1 MVPKFKIFL
10 GRFYEYAFRTKHSML
25 VDTLFLASLAAV
37 VLEALGLLTNPTP
50 VGDDALVHIK
60 KIVDL
65 AESFLQFQ
73 WDPRSF
79 NGYRPSTGYAWASYG
94 PPAEFVS
101 LGLDPTIVFH
111 LTFVSYFVL
120 IGPSIYYFART
131 VGTRR
136 IVAIAVSVLG
146 WSTTG
151 YWGYVGG
158 GAYSRV
164 FTLPFI
170 FTALALTYRYVTLQ
184 NHGRPDRR
192 TYWLLLL
199 VWFLTFLGD
208 VYIGIV
214 PVLVAIP
221 FILVSAGPRNLR
233 FGLRRLAAVL
243 LPVLA
248 LTSWFWIP
256 LASHALAVGSP
267 PSDLT
272 VSTASQI
279 FWLGP
284 LSSIVAVLARKK
296 FSDQRLGPEHAAILI
311 SLNLVSIYFLIMG
324 AITPLW
330 PYLPRIWATYDSFNI
345 LSFLFP
351 LTLACL
357 FVWLKPLRRG
367 TIVRQLA
374 IALIILVVVNASITI
389 NESRPPDRTTLNNA
403 LDQALQGNFVAS
415 DNYRI
420 SLQGRTSTR
429 WFPSFYPEVSQTGGR
444 VLGLNPNPF
453 YQSWYQTEVF
463 FKDDLGTLNN
473 VYLEDQPTI
482 DVTGLVGAP
491 QNFASTTYWLDW
503 YGVGTVILDPAFY
516 PVQNTG
522 QGFSERGSLFSTKTV
537 QTGYGPLL
545 FVTPTDL
552 SPVLVGT
559 NASTIGFYSQQ
570 PDSANRYH
578 ALLAL
583 FSYLG
588 LDSRYVVPIY
598 LSSLDNIS
606 PQMFGAIVTDQNT
619 YSTTGARINTLEAQG
634 TRFVVLGPDLLTQL
648 QNLGPRGAYDLISLI
663 SPAIT
668 VQAQNVTTV
677 SAFQSKTLTLS
688 PQQWTAGHSKNADGQ
703 LQTSQNNLTLI
714 LNIPDI
720 TKTSQ
725 FNLDA
730 NLTSP
735 MVLSDKLI
743 TNISLDSNAQANVGL
758 AFTSNNFTS
767 TAVASNITLTSGQTA
782 DFHVPYTN
790 FTQSEFSL
798 ATGLVLSI
806 TVPPGQQNAIVHLTG
821 ASLNEADY
829 SIYTP
834 SQSISMS
841 TAGLLQGLFS
851 PGGTIILSDEKGD
864 MVGAYPSKNIQSGE
878 TIIPLRAFTSR
889 SNQGF
894 TRILSVGGTTQ
905 PIVVDLIQQSS
916 WIPVGI
922 RWTTKQTLKSQN
934 VSAGFRGLVWK
945 ETFTSDWS
953 IQGNNL
959 SGTATSLPYFF
970 AGPGMVYIP
979 LNGFSFANVSISY
992 QNILYSLILPLASTL
1007 FLVPL
1012 LLFRKRVYQFGTIRT
1027 LS

>member
-1 MVPKFKIFL
+1 MEVFVR
-10 GRFYEYAFRTKHSML
+10 RFYEYAFRTKHSIL
-25 VDTLFLASLAAV
+25 IDSLFLASLAAI
-37 VLEALGLLTNPTP
+37 VLEALGILTNPAP

-65 AESFLQFQ
+65 AGNFLQFQ

-79 NGYRPSTGYAWASYG
+79 NGYRPSIGFAWASYG
-94 PPAEFVS
+94 PPAFFVS

-111 LTFVSYFVL
+111 LTFVTYFLL

-131 VGTRR
+131 VGARR
-136 IVAIAVSVLG
+136 VVAIAVSVLG

-164 FTLPFI
+164 FTLPFM
-170 FTALALTYRYVTLQ
+170 FAALGLTYRYVTLQ
-184 NHGRPDRR
+184 NRGQHDRK
-192 TYWLLLL
+192 TYWLLLAT
-199 VWFLTFLGD
+199 WFATLLGD

-214 PVLVAIP
+214 PVLVGFP
-221 FILVSAGPRNLR
+221 FILLSAGPGSIRL
-233 FGLRRLAAVL
+233 GLRRLVAIL
-243 LPVLA
+243 LPSLA

-279 FWLGP
+279 FWIGP
-284 LSSIVAVLARKK
+284 ILSIVAVLTRKK
-296 FSDQRLGPEHAAILI
+296 FSDQRLGPQHAAILI
-311 SLNLVSIYFLIMG
+311 SLNLVSVYFLIMG

-330 PYLPRIWATYDSFNI
+330 PYIPRVWATYDSFNI

-351 LTLACL
+351 LIVACL
-357 FVWLKPLRRG
+357 FVWFKPLRRG
-367 TIVRQLA
+367 VIVQHLA
-374 IALIILVVVNASITI
+374 MALIILVIVNASITI
-389 NESRPPDRTTLNNA
+389 NESRPPDRTALDNA
-403 LDQALQGNFVAS
+403 LAQALQGNFVAS

-463 FKDDLGTLNN
+463 FKDDLATLNS

-482 DVTGLVGAP
+482 DVTGLIGAP

-503 YGVGTVILDPAFY
+503 YGVGTVVLDPAFY

-522 QGFSERGSLFSTKTV
+522 QGFSERESLFSTKTV
-537 QTGYGPLL
+537 QTAYGPMV

-552 SPVLVGT
+552 SPVLAGT
-559 NASTIGFYSQQ
+559 NASAIGFYSQQ
-570 PDSANRYH
+570 ADSANRYH

-606 PQMFGAIVTDQNT
+606 PQMFSAIVTDQNT
-619 YSTTGARINTLEAQG
+619 FSGAGARINSLEAQG
-634 TRFVVLGPDLLTQL
+634 TRFVVLAPDLLTQL
-648 QNLGPRGAYDLISLI
+648 QNQGPRGAYDLTTLI

-668 VQAQNVTTV
+668 VQAKNLTTV
-677 SAFQSKTLTLS
+677 SSFQSRTITLS
-688 PQQWTAGHSKNADGQ
+688 PQQWTAGYSQNAYGQ
-703 LQTSQNNLTLI
+703 LQAGQNNLTLI
-714 LNIPDI
+714 LNIPDT

-730 NLTSP
+730 NLTNP
-735 MVLSDKLI
+735 VVVSDKLI
-743 TNISLDSNAQANVGL
+743 ANIIVDSNVKANVGL

-767 TAVASNITLTSGQTA
+767 TAVASNVTLTSGRRA
-782 DFHVPYTN
+782 DFHVSYTN

-798 ATGLVLSI
+798 ATGFVISI
-806 TVPPGQQNAIVHLTG
+806 TVPPGQQNAIIHLSG
-821 ASLNEADY
+821 ASLTEADY
-829 SIYTP
+829 SIYTL
-834 SQSISMS
+834 SSSISMS
-841 TAGLLQGLFS
+841 TAGLLHGSFS
-851 PGGTIILSDEKGD
+851 TGETIILSDEKGD
-864 MVGAYPSKNIQSGE
+864 MVGAYPSKNIQPGE

-894 TRILSVGGTTQ
+894 TRIFSVGGNTQ
-905 PIVVDLIQQSS
+905 PIVVDLIQESS

-922 RWTTKQTLKSQN
+922 RWTTNQNLKSQN
-934 VSAGFRGLVWK
+934 VPAGFRGLVWK
-945 ETFTSDWS
+945 ETFTSDWN
-953 IQGNNL
+953 IQGNTP

-979 LNGFSFANVSISY
+979 LNGSSFANVSVSY
-992 QNILYSLILPLASTL
+992 QNIFYSLVLPLASTL

-1012 LLFRKRVYQFGTIRT
+1012 LLFRKRVYEFGTIRT